1 MNSDAV
7 RQGSIIPACC
17 RMRWRRLLS
26 LSGLW
31 TGTSNVS
38 SLSIGPKVISHSLR
52 GRLEGAEESKLDAAR
67 ASVVRRVEK
76 ALLMGVLAVRA
87 VLCKLHHIVT
97 FLRRREKA
105 AVVMLFASVASLS
118 FSISMQR

>member
-1 MNSDAV
+1 M
-7 RQGSIIPACC
+7 
-17 RMRWRRLLS
+17 
-26 LSGLW
+26 
-31 TGTSNVS
+31 
-38 SLSIGPKVISHSLR
+38 R

-105 AVVMLFASVASLS
+105 AVVMLFASVASLL